1 MLKANI
7 YEQSP
12 IVVSRFHQFIRFR
25 LLMAGVL
32 LLSLSGCT
40 SRDGDLNFF
49 SIEDDEQM
57 GARYNEQILGDP
69 KSWPVLPEKEYPLV
83 YAHLN
88 RMVGK
93 ILKSE
98 ALLHRDEFPWKVLV
112 LEDDTIL
119 NAFCTPGGYIYVYT
133 GLIRYL
139 DSEDQLA
146 GVLGHEIAHA
156 DLRHSTEQ
164 ITKSTG
170 INMVVRLIFGDGSV
184 IGDMAG
190 GMANLTFSR
199 SDETEADLQSVR
211 YLYDTDYDPRGV
223 ARFFEKM
230 EQQGESLGPL
240 VFLSTHPNP
249 ENRVARIMKEWEKL
263 GSRKGETYA
272 AAYRQLKAALP

>member
-1 MLKANI
+1 MFPFLH
-7 YEQSP
+7 E
-12 IVVSRFHQFIRFR
+12 FIRFR
-25 LLMAGVL
+25 LLM
-32 LLSLSGCT
+32 LLSVLIFISGCT
-40 SRDGDLNFF
+40 SRDGDLNLF

-69 KSWPVLPEKEYPLV
+69 RSWPVLPEAGYPEV
-83 YAHLN
+83 YSGL
-88 RMVGK
+88 RKIVDK
-93 ILKSE
+93 ILQSDD
-98 ALLHRDEFPWKVLV
+98 LLHRDEFSWKVLV
-112 LEDDTIL
+112 LQDDTIL

-133 GLIRYL
+133 GLIKYL

-164 ITKSTG
+164 ITKNTG
-170 INMVVRLIFGDGSV
+170 ISIVLKLIFGDGSLV
-184 IGDMAG
+184 GDMAG

-199 SDETEADLQSVR
+199 GDETEADLQSVR

-230 EQQGESLGPL
+230 EEKGETLGPL

-249 ENRVARIMKEWEKL
+249 ENRVERIMKEWELL
-263 GSRKGETYA
+263 GSKKGKTF
-272 AAYRQLKAALP
+272 KAEYQQMKEYLP

>member
-1 MLKANI
+1 
-7 YEQSP
+7 
-12 IVVSRFHQFIRFR
+12 
-25 LLMAGVL
+25 MAGVL
-32 LLSLSGCT
+32 LLLLPGCT

-69 KSWPVLPEKEYPLV
+69 KSWPVLPENKYPVV

-93 ILKSE
+93 ILKSD
-98 ALLHRDEFPWKVLV
+98 AMLHRDEFPWKVLV

-164 ITKSTG
+164 ITKNTG
-170 INMVVRLIFGDGSV
+170 INIVVRLIFGDGSV

-249 ENRVARIMKEWEKL
+249 ENRVARIMKEWKKL
-263 GSRKGETYA
+263 GSRKGETYT

>member
-1 MLKANI
+1 MF
-7 YEQSP
+7 P
-12 IVVSRFHQFIRFR
+12 FFHEFIRYR
-25 LLMAGVL
+25 LLILPLVAIL
-32 LLSLSGCT
+32 LSGCT

-49 SIEDDEQM
+49 SIEDDEHL

-69 KSWPVLPEKEYPLV
+69 SSWPVLPEKDYPEV
-83 YAHLN
+83 YFHL
-88 RMVGK
+88 RTMVDK
-93 ILKSE
+93 ILKSDD
-98 ALLHRDEFPWKVLV
+98 LLHREEFPWKVMV
-112 LEDDTIL
+112 LQDDTTL

-133 GLIRYL
+133 GLIKYL

-164 ITKSTG
+164 MTKNTG
-170 INMVVRLIFGDGSV
+170 ISIVLKLIFGDGSLL
-184 IGDMAG
+184 GDMAG

-199 SDETEADLQSVR
+199 GDETEADLQSVR

-230 EQQGESLGPL
+230 EQKGESLGPL

-249 ENRVARIMKEWEKL
+249 ENRVARIMEEWKMLGSKTGKTYRSAYEKL
-263 GSRKGETYA
+263 KSD
-272 AAYRQLKAALP
+272 LP